1 MAADSP
7 APQPALRAAARER
20 QVPAPVTGAGV
31 GARTLPQTARSR
43 GPRRRHRSPAG
54 RSSATCTLPPSPAP
68 RRETAGVHL
77 TPGRHRGAV
86 QLFCTA
92 PAAPSVGTHIDCFP
106 LLPSFKCNKGGGP
119 RGFFFKQFLFAS
131 LIGGYS
137 LLSGGA
143 ARGGAR
149 TKNVPGTAQSLSAAS
164 GCTAMGEWTILE
176 RLLEAAV
183 QQHSTMIGR

>member
-31 GARTLPQTARSR
+31 GSRTFPQTARSR

-77 TPGRHRGAV
+77 TPGRHGGAV
-86 QLFCTA
+86 QLFRTA
-92 PAAPSVGTHIDCFP
+92 PAAPLVGTHIDCFP
-106 LLPSFKCNKGGGP
+106 LLPSFKCSKGGGP
-119 RGFFFKQFLFAS
+119 RGFFFFLRIFVCFFNWGQLAPCQEVRPGEGPGPRTCPVLPS
-131 LIGGYS
+131 LC
-137 LLSGGA
+137 LLPPDAQRWGNGPSW
-143 ARGGAR
+143 RGCWKPR
-149 TKNVPGTAQSLSAAS
+149 CS
-164 GCTAMGEWTILE
+164 
-176 RLLEAAV
+176 
-183 QQHSTMIGR
+183 STPL